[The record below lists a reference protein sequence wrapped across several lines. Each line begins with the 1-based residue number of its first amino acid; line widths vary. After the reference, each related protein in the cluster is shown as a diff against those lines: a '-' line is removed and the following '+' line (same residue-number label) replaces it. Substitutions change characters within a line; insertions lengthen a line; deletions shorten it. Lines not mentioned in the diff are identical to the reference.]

1 MGAGGAH
8 SAEVFHVAVRAT
20 VAIRAVTFQLTLGAG
35 VAHRPVLFPLAVRE
49 GVTHRAALF
58 PPAVG
63 AGLAHRA
70 AMFQL
75 AVRAGV
81 AHRPVLFLLAVGA
94 LLLSA
99 ITAVQSS
106 RLLPRE
112 PVSSS
117 SACHGVRSYPREAE
131 CRSFSFRCPR
141 YKISFIGSPETVC
154 SYGRQSR
161 PAPLKFPGNS
171 CIVSEN
177 AAARTVS
184 E

>member
-1 MGAGGAH
+1 
-8 SAEVFHVAVRAT
+8 
-20 VAIRAVTFQLTLGAG
+20 
-35 VAHRPVLFPLAVRE
+35 LFP
-49 GVTHRAALF
+49 
-58 PPAVG
+58 
-63 AGLAHRA
+63 
-70 AMFQL
+70 L

-117 SACHGVRSYPREAE
+117 SAFHGVRSYPREAE